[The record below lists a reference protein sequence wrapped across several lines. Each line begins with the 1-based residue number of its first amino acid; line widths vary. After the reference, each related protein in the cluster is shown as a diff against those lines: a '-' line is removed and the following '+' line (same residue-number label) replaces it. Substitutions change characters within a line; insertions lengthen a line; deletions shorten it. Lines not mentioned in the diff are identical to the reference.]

1 MTWCIAYILLHRKKC
16 SESQPL
22 AAGTTDNG
30 DKKDQVKFHIDDE
43 ETECLIK
50 APEIVIDPPSKR
62 PSPTSSLDGLSSETA
77 KS

>member
-1 MTWCIAYILLHRKKC
+1 MTRCIACILLHRKKY
-16 SESQPL
+16 SASQPL
-22 AAGTTDNG
+22 AAGATDNG

-62 PSPTSSLDGLSSETA
+62 LSPTSPTDGLSSETA